1 MGEPHDQRDEQL
13 GDQLERELAKM
24 RPRGLGAELA
34 ARIEGRIT
42 GSGRAVG
49 DRKWSDRLLIC
60 AMGAGALAACVIV
73 GLLVMDNGAVV
84 SESRLAQMVAQ
95 TGGQVPTMGSYSQ
108 SLARANDNWIDTLK

>member
-1 MGEPHDQRDEQL
+1 MGDGDQL

-34 ARIEGRIT
+34 ARIEGGIA
-42 GSGRAVG
+42 GSGREGG

-60 AMGAGALAACVIV
+60 AMGMGAVAACVIV
-73 GLLVMDNGAVV
+73 GLLVMDNGAVD
-84 SESRLAQMVAQ
+84 SESGPAQMVAQ

-108 SLARANDNWIDTLK
+108 ALARANDNWIDTTK